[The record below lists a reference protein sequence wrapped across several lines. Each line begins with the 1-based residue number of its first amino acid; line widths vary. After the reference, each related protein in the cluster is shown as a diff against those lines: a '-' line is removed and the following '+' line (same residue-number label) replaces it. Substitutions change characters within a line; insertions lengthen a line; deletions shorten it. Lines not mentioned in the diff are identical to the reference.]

1 MEKYRYRIEKP
12 HRIFEDAELNS
23 ERNCRENSEY
33 NSALLKNIN
42 DAGLS
47 FVKNIHIS
55 VSSSWYEFMVDT
67 DKILS
72 KEEISAVECFL
83 GKDALCTDKFSIH

>member
-1 MEKYRYRIEKP
+1 MEKFRYRIEKP

-23 ERNCRENSEY
+23 ERNYRENNEY
-33 NSALLKNIN
+33 DNTLLRNIN

-47 FVKNIHIS
+47 FVKNVHIS

-67 DKILS
+67 DKKLL
-72 KEEISAVECFL
+72 KEEIDKLATFFGENAICS
-83 GKDALCTDKFSIH
+83 DKFNIC

>member
-1 MEKYRYRIEKP
+1 MEKFRYRMEKP

-23 ERNCRENSEY
+23 ERNYRENNKY
-33 NSALLKNIN
+33 NNTLLKNIN
-42 DAGLS
+42 DAGLL

-55 VSSSWYEFMVDT
+55 VSMSWYEFMVDT
-67 DKILS
+67 DKMLS
-72 KEEISAVECFL
+72 KEEISAVESFL